1 VNDTGRGPSRYDY
14 EVAAGEDTVQGK
26 LLALVP
32 DGGRVLDLGCAAGA
46 LDRPLADRGCRVTGV
61 EMDPIAAKAAGEWC
75 DEVIVA
81 DLDGFDPALLGERR
95 FDVIVAADV
104 LEHLRDPG
112 GLLTALRP
120 YLVPGGHLVTCIPNV
135 AHAAV
140 RLALLHGDFP
150 YAELGLLDATHLRF
164 WTRDTFAAVL
174 ADHGFTVLHVGRQR
188 AELRATEIPLAHVP
202 ADPHVEALL
211 AEDPEATVYQY
222 VMLAVPT
229 DDLAGAAGMRSR
241 LLARLSHER
250 DQAAQALGEGRE
262 GALAACREELA
273 RQADTADLLRA
284 EVAALTEEIA
294 VSRQEQAGL
303 ASAGEQLAQ
312 IRGSKLWRVAT
323 IYRRG
328 VEAVRRRAR

>member
-1 VNDTGRGPSRYDY
+1 VNNSGLRHSRYDY
-14 EVAAGEDTVQGK
+14 DAVVSEESVQGK
-26 LLALVP
+26 VLAMVP

-75 DEVIVA
+75 DDVIVA
-81 DLDGFDPALLGERR
+81 DLDSFDPVDLGEHR

-112 GLLTALRP
+112 RLLTALRP
-120 YLVPGGHLVTCIPNV
+120 YLVPGGHLVSCIPNV

-140 RLALLHGDFP
+140 RLALLHGEFP
-150 YAELGLLDATHLRF
+150 YSELGLLDATHLRF
-164 WTRDTFAAVL
+164 WTRDSFVALL
-174 ADHGFTVLHVGRQR
+174 ADYGFTVLHVGRQR
-188 AELRATEIPLAHVP
+188 AEPRATEIPLAHVP
-202 ADPHVEALL
+202 ADPHIEALI

-229 DDLAGAAGMRSR
+229 DDLAGAAGVRSR
-241 LLARLSHER
+241 LLARLSLER

-262 GALAACREELA
+262 GVLAACREELA

-284 EVAALTEEIA
+284 EVAALTEEVA
-294 VSRQEQAGL
+294 VSRQEQAALL
-303 ASAGEQLAQ
+303 AAGEQLAQ

-328 VEAVRRRAR
+328 VEAARRRAR